1 MAATA
6 RQNVA
11 LFTGWNYIFASSGKN
26 LMMGVRGTIGR
37 YRRLALLLLAVM
49 AITGGPVVAAPTSD
63 ADLARSIADLG
74 GTSCYGIATGAI
86 AMPAAGDPDAADKAK
101 KAIAGIGLTFGLD
114 NRMMDRLGN
123 PGLTMISQAILGS
136 TSFDQGDV
144 VLAVGG
150 SQPGCRVILLSE
162 PGTNITDA
170 IAIRLA
176 QLGWKPISSMTGM
189 RGAVERRAFLRR
201 DEKNNPYLMNLMTI
215 TSPAP
220 DSKVRLFTT
229 TIRIPGNVQLPEGL

>member
-1 MAATA
+1 
-6 RQNVA
+6 
-11 LFTGWNYIFASSGKN
+11 
-26 LMMGVRGTIGR
+26 MMGVRGTSGR
-37 YRRLALLLLAVM
+37 YRRLALCLSAVM
-49 AITGGPVVAAPTSD
+49 AITGGPVVAAPTTDS
-63 ADLARSIADLG
+63 DLALSVADVG
-74 GTSCYGIATGAI
+74 GTSCYGIATGTI

-101 KAIAGIGLTFGLD
+101 KAIAGMGLTFGLD
-114 NRMMDRLGN
+114 NSMMGRLGN
-123 PGLTMISQAILGS
+123 PGLTMISQAIMGS
-136 TSFDQGDV
+136 KSFDQGDI

-170 IAIRLA
+170 VATRLA
-176 QLGWKPISSMTGM
+176 QLGWKPVPGMTGM
-189 RGAVERRAFLRR
+189 RGAVERRAFVRR

-229 TIRIPGNVQLPEGL
+229 TIRIPDNVQLPEGL